1 MLIGERQREIINIV
15 NKKGSVTVDELSKRF
30 KVSHITIR
38 SDLQALHEEGKI
50 IRTHGGA
57 LKITGAPYDLP
68 ISVKETKHQEEKYLI
83 GKAAVELVRDGETII
98 IDSGSTT
105 VELAKQI
112 VEKPFRSLT
121 VITNALNVAMVLSHQ
136 SNIQVVMLG
145 GTLRKMSYSMV
156 GPLAEE
162 TLSQLYADTLFLGV
176 DGFDTEYGL
185 STPDILEARLN
196 RKMIEVSK
204 KVILLTDSSKFGR
217 RSLSFIA
224 KPEAI
229 DAVVTD
235 SNVPKQIAQSLR
247 SSNVEII
254 TVDVDGKWIERN
266 GDYAK
271 IDLKK

>member
-15 NKKGSVTVDELSKRF
+15 NKKGSVTVDELSKKF
-30 KVSHITIR
+30 NVSQITIR
-38 SDLQALHEEGKI
+38 SDLQLLYEEGKI

-68 ISVKETKHQEEKYLI
+68 IYVKETKHQEEKYLI
-83 GKAAVELVRDGETII
+83 GKAAVDLVQDGETII

-105 VELAKQI
+105 AELAKQI
-112 VEKPFRSLT
+112 VKKQFKSLT
-121 VITNALNVAMVLSHQ
+121 VITNALNIAMVLSHQ

-162 TLSQLYADTLFLGV
+162 TLSQFFTDRLFLGV

-204 KVILLTDSSKFGR
+204 KVVLLTDSSKFGR

-229 DAVVTD
+229 DVVVTD
-235 SNVPKQIAQSLR
+235 SNVPDQIVKSLKN
-247 SSNVEII
+247 SNVEMI
-254 TVDVDGKWIERN
+254 TVDVEGKWIERN
-266 GDYAK
+266 GEYAK
-271 IDLKK
+271 MDH